1 MNDSAPA
8 GPGHTRRFE
17 PGSIVLLVIVLAFFC
32 HRLLV
37 ILSAGDFLY
46 PLEPSEAKN
55 TQIAWDLVTGR
66 FGQGD
71 FNFGTYLANSGS
83 VHHASY
89 SSGAFLYWLS
99 SLFLGFG
106 LLSVRIIPLLCWTAT
121 LYLWM
126 RLLRGIFGTTAAALS
141 GVGLFLVPSLFL
153 AFQLTFL
160 NCHPEAVLPLVLAVI
175 AWLHWHHD
183 EGPKRKRGLWLGLAV
198 GYAFIFSYLLW
209 PFLLLMA
216 LLSLIPPR
224 RWPGRESLKGI
235 ALGLGLGLWPLWL
248 IALTDPFAIFRYS
261 ITERPETTLVNMAL
275 GVGNS
280 TELFW
285 QTVRE
290 NLPYGSHDY
299 WLAQMEPGRWWG
311 GAAFERI
318 AYHLLVYAPLILLP
332 WTLTDRDARVRRLGT
347 LIAIA
352 PAAVYLWL
360 AFASPWKPNI
370 PVRYLV
376 PLGLLGFSAPG
387 IAVGLGLRRFRAG
400 KRTGALLA
408 LLGAGT
414 LLWLTP
420 PRAQEQWTAV
430 QPDRMAA
437 LSEHRYVA
445 YYNLGIGTVWAEQVQ
460 DVNDL
465 IDVRT
470 AQGDHRGFGGIQ
482 AGLWGSGRRLGLGE
496 GDWEA
501 QPLSWHSLSA
511 GIAEWG
517 ERQSYLQHESEMPED
532 DPDPHRLAKDDPR
545 IAAQNIGWGAGIRAR
560 WQSDLMA
567 STVREA
573 QASGLWPDHL
583 NWSDFWEGYGMGLGR
598 AHPELSLDP
607 LSLPGVLPE
616 EARGPVS
623 RGMTAGRAVGEVP
636 EAPRIPVFKSVRGP
650 AT

>member
-1 MNDSAPA
+1 
-8 GPGHTRRFE
+8 
-17 PGSIVLLVIVLAFFC
+17 VLLAIVLAFFG

-99 SLFLGFG
+99 SLVLGFG

-126 RLLRGIFGTTAAALS
+126 RLLRTVFGTTAAALA

-160 NCHPEAVLPLVLAVI
+160 NCHPEAVLPLVLAIV
-175 AWLHWHHD
+175 AWLNWHQG
-183 EGPKRKRGLWLGLAV
+183 EGPEQRRGLWLGLAG

-209 PFLLLMA
+209 PFLLLMG
-216 LLSLIPPR
+216 LLSLLPPR
-224 RWPGRESLKGI
+224 RWPTRSSLKGLL
-235 ALGLGLGLWPLWL
+235 LGLALGLWPLWL
-248 IALTDPFAIFRYS
+248 IALTDPLAIFRYS
-261 ITERPETTLVNMAL
+261 ITERPETTLINMAL

-299 WLAQMEPGRWWG
+299 WLAQTEAGRFWG
-311 GAAFERI
+311 GPAFERI
-318 AYHLLVYAPLILLP
+318 AYHLLVYSPLALLP
-332 WTLTDRDARVRRLGT
+332 WTLTDKDPRVRRLGS
-347 LIAIA
+347 LVAVA
-352 PAAVYLWL
+352 PAFVYLWL

-376 PLGLLGFSAPG
+376 PLGLLGFAAPG
-387 IAVGLGLRRFRAG
+387 IAVGLGLRRFASGQRPA
-400 KRTGALLA
+400 ALLA
-408 LLGAGT
+408 LIGAGT
-414 LLWLTP
+414 LLWLAP
-420 PRAQEQWTAV
+420 PRGQEQLAAV
-430 QPDRMAA
+430 RTERMAA
-437 LSEHRYVA
+437 LSQHRYVA
-445 YYNLGIGTVWAEQVQ
+445 YYNLGIGTVWAEQVR

-465 IDVRT
+465 IDART
-470 AQGDHRGFGGIQ
+470 AQGDPRGFGGIQ

-496 GDWEA
+496 GDWQA
-501 QPLSWHSLSA
+501 QPLSWNSLSA

-517 ERQSYLQHESEMPED
+517 ERQSYLQEASEMPED
-532 DPDPHRLAKDDPR
+532 DPDPHRLAKDDSR

-560 WQSDLMA
+560 WRSELMA
-567 STVREA
+567 ATVLEA
-573 QASGLWPDHL
+573 QASGMWPENL
-583 NWSDFWEGYGMGLGR
+583 NWGDFWEGYGLGLGR
-598 AHPELSLDP
+598 AHPELSVNP
-607 LSLPGVLPE
+607 ESLP
-616 EARGPVS
+616 EAIPQDAREAVA
-623 RGMTAGRAVGEVP
+623 RGMTNGRALGQVP
-636 EAPRIPVFKSVRGP
+636 RAPRTPLFKSVRGP